1 MNKHKRNQRR
11 IPHEQLEYRPKL
23 EDLPAFL
30 AANEQSAVDIL
41 KLSKRIRLSASA
53 DFFEEI
59 YAIIPV
65 EWHTRTVSCIVY
77 RQTVLLVEKEPFQII
92 KQLLETLE
100 YLNFTIYKRTL
111 EKLLRTKQRL
121 TPVGTKNFSLFP
133 TGGVLRT
140 DTCWINPGRIDALH
154 TRQIDTIICLD
165 NLFTIRLS
173 RNKKSIR
180 KNMEKAFL
188 THALMKRE
196 HDYNTPKLNISLLEY
211 LDVTSSYE
219 TREVL
224 KKYQFQHIPNYQ
236 HAFLKLYAEVQQEQI
251 AKDTR
256 RQLTKE
262 WNMEY

>member
-1 MNKHKRNQRR
+1 MDREKKHHRR
-11 IPHEQLEYRPKL
+11 IPPEQLAYRPQL
-23 EDLPAFL
+23 EDLPAFHV
-30 AANEQSAVDIL
+30 ANEQSAVDIL
-41 KLSKRIRLSASA
+41 ELSKRIRLSASA

-65 EWHTRTVSCIVY
+65 VWPTRTVSCIVY
-77 RQTVLLVEKEPFQII
+77 RTTVLLVEKEPFQII

-111 EKLLRTKQRL
+111 ERLLHAKQRL

-133 TGGVLRT
+133 TGGALRA
-140 DTCWINPGRIDALH
+140 DTCWINPGRIYALH
-154 TRQIDTIICLD
+154 TRHMDTIICLD
-165 NLFTIRLS
+165 NLFTVRNS

-211 LDVTSSYE
+211 LGVTSSYE

-224 KKYQFQHIPNYQ
+224 KKFQFQHIPNYQ
-236 HAFLKLYAEVQQEQI
+236 HAFLKLYREVQQEQI
-251 AKDTR
+251 IKETR

-262 WNMEY
+262 WNIEY